1 MSMDV
6 SSLPII
12 SLGIIALVALL
23 LGGIFTR
30 LGLASSVGYIL
41 AGVLMGPLG
50 LQLLAPGEGLAE
62 LFGQIG
68 LLMLLFYLGL
78 ELSIDNFRKT
88 GAVALALV
96 FVETVAAFAT
106 GFAISKFFGFTDL
119 QALVVGAMLPFASTA
134 IVVKFMMDK
143 KIFDWPESRV
153 AVSSLV
159 IEDFLAILV
168 LVFLTSL
175 STAKSLNVLVLN
187 GLLFT
192 IAMFFV
198 VRKIS
203 KHALNLLEKIGHQDK
218 MAIYAIGIGIV
229 VGYFGELLGI
239 SSALGAYFAGFALA
253 ETKYGE
259 RIKNE
264 LGVFREFFILFFFVS
279 FGVIVTLP
287 SSVTIYLLLAAL
299 LVAYIFSKMVAY
311 GIFGTALG
319 FKPKA
324 AITTGILMVAIGEFS
339 IIIASAAAI
348 VLPNSADI
356 LSLAFLMTLATAV
369 IMPLLFNYREQVA
382 NTFMSIYP
390 PQARKVM
397 GIVGIEMKAAE
408 RLSHVFA
415 DALWSSVR
423 SLLINCTIGLAVV
436 YMAALLNTEFIL
448 PAFPNLPSSAT
459 LALLIVPLIVWPIYR
474 TFQELRFLFTL
485 IVERFSGPAA
495 VEKTAEA
502 FVGLLMV
509 FSGVL
514 SAGWLYGLHVPPL
527 YLLLPALYTV
537 LALLFLSRSLWS
549 WFEHAEN
556 VQGLLSDAQSRSA
569 QLTKMAKNF
578 DTRGEVVFRLNE
590 ERTLAKEQITE
601 ALTAGNPAKARHI
614 LSAFRRREASLLA
627 KLRRDSPIHPFKEKT
642 HSPHLE
648 AYFMRRL
655 AHANA
660 SEKEKTKK
668 KK

>member
-1 MSMDV
+1 MSLEV
-6 SSLPII
+6 ASIPII
-12 SLGIIALVALL
+12 SLGIVALVALL
-23 LGGIFTR
+23 IGGIFSR
-30 LGLASSVGYIL
+30 LGLASSVGYII
-41 AGVLMGPLG
+41 AGLLLGPLG
-50 LQLLAPGEGLAE
+50 LGMLAPGEGLAE

-106 GFAISKFFGFTDL
+106 GFTISKFFGFTDL

-168 LVFLTSL
+168 LVFLSSL
-175 STAKSLNVLVLN
+175 STAKSLNLLVLN

-192 IAMFFV
+192 IAMFFI

-203 KHALNLLEKIGHQDK
+203 KYALTLLEKIGHQDK

-279 FGVIVTLP
+279 FGAIVTLP
-287 SSVTIYLLLAAL
+287 SNVMIYALLAAL
-299 LVAYIFSKMVAY
+299 VIAYIFSKMVAY

-319 FKPKA
+319 FKPEA
-324 AITTGILMVAIGEFS
+324 AITTGVLMVAIGEFS
-339 IIIASAAAI
+339 IIIASAAGAVI
-348 VLPNSADI
+348 PNSADI
-356 LSLAFLMTLATAV
+356 LSLAFLMTLATAL
-369 IMPLLFNYREQVA
+369 IMPFLFNYRQAVA
-382 NTFMSIYP
+382 NLFLKLYP
-390 PQARKVM
+390 PNARKALS
-397 GIVGIEMKAAE
+397 IVGVEMRAIE
-408 RLSHVFA
+408 RLSHSFE
-415 DALWSSVR
+415 DAFWTSVR
-423 SLLINCTIGLAVV
+423 GLMVNFVIALAVV

-459 LALLIVPLIVWPIYR
+459 LALLILPLVIWPIYR
-474 TFQELRFLFTL
+474 TFQELRFLCTL
-485 IVERFSGPAA
+485 LVERFSGPAA

-502 FVGLLMV
+502 FVGIVMV
-509 FSGVL
+509 FTGML
-514 SAGWLYGLHVPPL
+514 AAGWLYGAHVPPL
-527 YLLLPALYTV
+527 YLLLPGLYTG

-549 WFEHAEN
+549 WFERAEN
-556 VQGLLSDAQSRSA
+556 LQGLLEDVPARSA
-569 QLTKMAKNF
+569 KLSRMAKNF
-578 DTRGEVVFRLNE
+578 DTHGEVVFRLNE
-590 ERTLAKEQITE
+590 ERALAKEQISE
-601 ALTAGNPAKARHI
+601 ALAAGNAAKARHL
-614 LSAFRRREASLLA
+614 LSQFRRREAALLEKIKRVTHA
-627 KLRRDSPIHPFKEKT
+627 HPFKEKPR
-642 HSPHLE
+642 SKHLE
-648 AYFMRRL
+648 GYFFGKLRP
-655 AHANA
+655 
-660 SEKEKTKK
+660 KTPKK
-668 KK
+668 K

>member
-1 MSMDV
+1 MSLDV

-12 SLGIIALVALL
+12 SLGVIALVALL
-23 LGGIFTR
+23 IGGIFSR

-41 AGVLMGPLG
+41 AGVMLGPLG
-50 LQLLAPGEGLAE
+50 LGMLAPGEGLAE

-106 GFAISKFFGFTDL
+106 GYTISKFFGFTDL

-175 STAKSLNVLVLN
+175 STAKSLNLLVVN

-203 KHALNLLEKIGHQDK
+203 KYALTLLEKIGHQDK
-218 MAIYAIGIGIV
+218 MAIYAIGVGLV

-287 SSVTIYLLLAAL
+287 TSTAIYLLLAAL
-299 LVAYIFSKMVAY
+299 LAAYILSKMVAY

-319 FKPKA
+319 FKPNA
-324 AITTGILMVAIGEFS
+324 AITTGVLMVAIGEFS
-339 IIIASAAAI
+339 IIIASAAAA

-356 LSLAFLMTLATAV
+356 LSLAFLMTLATAL
-369 IMPLLFNYREQVA
+369 IMPLLFNYRQNVA
-382 NTFMSIYP
+382 DLFMKIYP
-390 PQARKVM
+390 PRARKFM
-397 GIVGIEMKAAE
+397 GIIGIEMKAAE
-408 RLSHVFA
+408 RLSHAFE
-415 DALWSSVR
+415 DAFWTSAR
-423 SLLINCTIGLAVV
+423 SLLVNFLIALAVV

-459 LALLIVPLIVWPIYR
+459 LALLILPLVVWPIYR
-474 TFQELRFLFTL
+474 TFQELRFLSTL
-485 IVERFSGPAA
+485 LVERFTGPAA

-502 FVGLLMV
+502 FVGLIMV
-509 FSGVL
+509 FTGML
-514 SAGWLYGLHVPPL
+514 AAGWLYGMHVPPL
-527 YLLLPALYTV
+527 FLLLPGLYTG

-549 WFEHAEN
+549 WFERAEN
-556 VQGLLSDAQSRSA
+556 VQGLLDESANRSA
-569 QLTKMAKNF
+569 QLTQMAKTF

-590 ERTLAKEQITE
+590 ERSLAKEQISE
-601 ALTAGNPAKARHI
+601 ALAAGNTAKARHL
-614 LSAFRRREASLLA
+614 LSAFRRREAALLERI
-627 KLRRDSPIHPFKEKT
+627 RRFSPVHPFKEKNR
-642 HSPHLE
+642 SKHLE
-648 AYFMRRL
+648 GYFLGKLRPKRQ
-655 AHANA
+655 A
-660 SEKEKTKK
+660 KDKK
-668 KK
+668 